1 MFLHINIS
9 ILCNVDFYV
18 KVYIHLHVHFYMKIY
33 FSREKKQSKQRIYFQ
48 FVHKELFVS
57 SSI

>member
-1 MFLHINIS
+1 MFSHINIS
-9 ILCNVDFYV
+9 ILYDIDFYV
-18 KVYIHLHVHFYMKIY
+18 KVYIYLHFYMKIY
-33 FSREKKQSKQRIYFQ
+33 FSRKKKQSKQRIYFQ